1 MFNAISI
8 KMFTTFRHNF
18 LKMTEQRYKSNSST
32 WISKNISRDIKI
44 LDFEANNDNVFV
56 GFIRKQDKMH

>member
-1 MFNAISI
+1 
-8 KMFTTFRHNF
+8 MFTTFRHNF